1 MTFSGSEMRLDELE
15 KQLVEKLGRE
25 LTAREKFYVA
35 LSEACAPSRELPLD
49 RISAEQDIGKMDA
62 VSDGEQKELNE
73 DFSTRE
79 GFSGRANRSTT
90 LQ

>member
-1 MTFSGSEMRLDELE
+1 MTFSENEVRLDDLE
-15 KQLVEKLGRE
+15 KQLAQKLGRE

-49 RISAEQDIGKMDA
+49 GMSVAQQIAKMDA
-62 VSDGEQKELNE
+62 VAGDEQKESNE
-73 DFSTRE
+73 NFRTQEFSR
-79 GFSGRANRSTT
+79 RANRSSS